1 MKLFMREQSPL
12 IIVYLA
18 QLMMI
23 TLVYRLDGEAESR

>member
-18 QLMMI
+18 QLIII
-23 TLVYRLDGEAESR
+23 TLVYRLDGGVESQ